1 MPGRFV
7 LTAVSPMC
15 VLVLAACNCAPTL
28 RYITVA
34 RTTMTIDAGTMQ
46 QFTATTYYSDGTRT
60 DATATAAWSSS
71 NPAVA
76 TVSASGV
83 GSGLTKRHRR
93 NHDNFRRANR
103 FNPS

>member
-1 MPGRFV
+1 LESFLR
-7 LTAVSPMC
+7 
-15 VLVLAACNCAPTL
+15 APLLERVFETVGGC

-83 GSGLTKRHRR
+83 ASGLTKRHRR